1 MPTGR
6 IPTDG
11 AVEDPNRTKSALS
24 TNRQAVI
31 IIHGVGNQRP
41 MDTLRHF
48 VDTTLNVDPETD
60 RDPKYYSK
68 PDNLS
73 GSFELRRL
81 QTRDTR
87 PRTDYFELYWQH
99 LVPTATWSKIL
110 AWLALLL
117 NRKPA
122 DVPLML
128 RWLWALTWAV
138 VSTTL
143 LLLAFSIVLWLFPG
157 IQWIPTWL
165 NREYSYPIGLA
176 VLLLLIQSIILNYV
190 GDAAIYLSP
199 EPRNIKARQAV
210 REAGVALIK
219 RLHNGLDENR
229 PYDRIVV
236 VGHSLGS
243 VIGYDILT
251 YAWPGYNNRHGC
263 PERPSNAKLTNAES
277 ITKQIRDAEHKADQ
291 KALREAQSEWALS
304 TRKLWLE
311 QRKNGIPWLV
321 TDFITLGSPLAHALL
336 LLARNRSEFERKKLQ
351 RELPTSPPQLEVK
364 GGFSYPSQY
373 ALANGKRRTLKVLN
387 HAALFAVTR
396 WTNLF
401 FPARC
406 ALMGDLIAGKVST
419 VLGAGIHDLP
429 VETAAQGGWLLHT
442 RYWQPH
448 ASDRGNTRSSI
459 AQLVKALDIKRLS
472 FRKLDGM
479 NGSDD

>member
-6 IPTDG
+6 IPKGG
-11 AVEDPNRTKSALS
+11 AVGDPNRAKSALS

-31 IIHGVGNQRP
+31 LIHGVGNQRP

-48 VDTTLNVDPETD
+48 VDATLNVDPDTD
-60 RDPKYYSK
+60 RDPQYYSK

-73 GSFELRRL
+73 GTFELRRL
-81 QTRDTR
+81 QTRDAR

-117 NRKPA
+117 KRKPA
-122 DVPLML
+122 DVPPML
-128 RWLWALTWAV
+128 RWLWALTWV
-138 VSTTL
+138 VVGATL
-143 LLLAFSIVLWLFPG
+143 LLLALSIVLWLFPG
-157 IQWIPTWL
+157 VQWIPAWL
-165 NREYSYPIGLA
+165 NREVSYPIGLA
-176 VLLLLIQSIILNYV
+176 ALLLLIQGVILNYV

-210 REAGVALIK
+210 REAGVTLIA
-219 RLHNGLDENR
+219 RLHDGLDQKT

-251 YAWPGYNNRHGC
+251 YAWPGYNTRHGR
-263 PERPSNAKLTNAES
+263 PERPSNAELAKAES
-277 ITKQIRDAEHKADQ
+277 LAKKIRDAERGGDLQ
-291 KALREAQSEWALS
+291 ALREAQTDWAQS
-304 TRKLWLE
+304 IRRLWLE

-321 TDFITLGSPLAHALL
+321 SDFITLGSPLAHALL
-336 LLARNRSEFERKKLQ
+336 LLARSRSKFERKKLQ
-351 RELPTSPPQLEVK
+351 RELPTSPPQLEDK
-364 GGFSYPSQY
+364 GDFSYPSQY
-373 ALANGKRRTLKVLN
+373 TLANGKRRTLKVLN

-401 FPARC
+401 FPARY
-406 ALMGDLIAGKVST
+406 ALMGDLIAGKVSS
-419 VLGAGIHDLP
+419 VLGAGIQDLP
-429 VETAAQGGWLLHT
+429 VETTAQGGWLLHT

-448 ASDRGNTRSSI
+448 AWDRGNHRSSI
-459 AQLVKALDIKRLS
+459 EQLVKALDINRLS
-472 FRKLDGM
+472 FRKLG
-479 NGSDD
+479 